1 MLNRLSLGA
10 KIYFIVVIAAL
21 AYVLMIAITAV
32 LLNQNNQ
39 NLERLQHQV
48 FPLAN
53 LSGENVIQ
61 IQRIEELYT
70 QAVSTG
76 DESLTEQATDA
87 YNNLHRNL
95 RQVAQTDPQYQ
106 REVQDINTQL
116 ERYQRLNQTIVAE
129 IMSPNADFSRIGA
142 QAQQKSQLYDQLT
155 IALQQMSEQVDTQF
169 RDLTSESVERSQ
181 QTIIMV
187 LVVGVLALAA
197 LIAVAVFVTS
207 YIVKSANSVASSL
220 QELADG
226 RGDLNHQI
234 EVSSNDVLGA
244 VASNFNRFMVLL
256 RSSLQD
262 VVNVATPLSES
273 ALLINQRSAQVMARS
288 DSEAAQA
295 YELKSSMDELQ
306 DSVREISESASATA
320 DATRSAESELEQGNR
335 AIQES
340 LNTSNALQKDIQ
352 KASGVVERLAEDA
365 TNVSG
370 VLNVITS
377 IAEQTNLLAL
387 NAAIEAARAGEQGR
401 GFAVVA
407 DEVRSLASRTAKATA
422 EIREVLDRLTNGAGE
437 SVGSMQAAA
446 KRSEQN
452 VQQAE
457 AAGGVLTAICE
468 MIADINA
475 RAGQIATAT
484 EEQTQ
489 VAARSAEQA
498 SGMHDALNNMK
509 GTIRQL
515 EGDSVQLTDFAERLT
530 HATHKFNL

>member
-32 LLNQNNQ
+32 MLNQNNQ
-39 NLERLQHQV
+39 SLERLQQQV

-53 LSGENVIQ
+53 LSGENVVQ

-76 DESLTEQATDA
+76 DESLTEQATQA
-87 YNNLHRNL
+87 YDHLRQNL
-95 RQVAQTDPQYQ
+95 RQVAQTDSQYQ
-106 REVQDINTQL
+106 REVQDITRNL
-116 ERYQRLNQTIVAE
+116 ERYQRLNQTIVTE
-129 IMSPNADFSRIGA
+129 IMSANADFSRIGA
-142 QAQQKSQLYDQLT
+142 QAQEKTQLYEQLT
-155 IALQQMSEQVDTQF
+155 ASLRQMSQQVDDQF
-169 RDLTSESVERSQ
+169 RSLTSESVDRSQ
-181 QTIIMV
+181 QTIVMMM
-187 LVVGVLALAA
+187 VVGLLALAA
-197 LIAVAVFVTS
+197 LITVAVIVIS
-207 YIVKSANSVASSL
+207 YIVKSANSVARSL
-220 QELADG
+220 KELADG

-234 EVSSNDVLGA
+234 EISSNDVLGE
-244 VASNFNRFMVLL
+244 VAGNFNRFMVLL

-273 ALLINQRSAQVMARS
+273 ALLINQRSAHVMSRS

-295 YELKSSMDELQ
+295 YELKNSMDELQ

-320 DATRSAESELEQGNR
+320 DATRSAESELEQGNQ
-335 AIQES
+335 AIQNS
-340 LNTSNALQKDIQ
+340 LNTSNELQQDIQ
-352 KASGVVERLAEDA
+352 KASAVVERLAEDA

-370 VLNVITS
+370 VLNVITG

-446 KRSEQN
+446 QRSEQN

-457 AAGGVLTAICE
+457 AAGGVLSAISE

-498 SGMHDALNNMK
+498 STMHDSLNDMK
-509 GTIRQL
+509 DTIRQL
-515 EGDSVQLTDFAERLT
+515 EGDSVQLTDFAKSLSQ
-530 HATHKFNL
+530 ATDKFNL